1 MKWERSYHWENH
13 HLLQINRMPAH
24 AHLITFSDESCAR
37 ERDYRKNPYYKLL
50 NGTWDFQ
57 YYSSVWDIPEE
68 IWKKPE
74 AYPWDQIRV
83 PGCWQMS
90 GYDRPLYVNRDMP
103 IPLDPPF
110 VPDEN
115 PAGLYVREF
124 ELSGEWMDRQ
134 TTITF
139 DGVDAAFYLWVNGE
153 FVGYSQGS
161 HMPSEF
167 DISQLVHEGCN
178 TVMVCN
184 LKWCDG
190 SYLECQDKW
199 RLSGVFRDVYLM
211 SRPVRYVEDIFVKQ
225 EVSEDLSSAV
235 LKAEVHFGGV
245 SDKESCLEI
254 RLAKGNETVF
264 ERNFKD
270 AADCIVLEET
280 IENPKLWSHELPEL
294 YHLFVHLN
302 GDEQV
307 LCIPV
312 GLRRIEIKDQQFF
325 LNDRA
330 IKIYGM
336 NRHEFNPDTGYY
348 LSREDMIRDI
358 KVMKQH
364 NVNAVRTAH
373 YPPSPEFLYLCNEYG
388 LLVMDEADME
398 THSFQVVNEYSRL
411 SNDPDWEEAIV
422 ERAERMVQR
431 DKNHPCVCFW
441 SLGNE
446 CGFGCNQVAMSR
458 YIKSVDPSRPVHYL
472 HAMED
477 PCVDIVS
484 RMYSHFDFVA
494 EQAELNDPRPFLMNE
509 FAHSMGNSP
518 GSLDRYIELFDNNKR
533 LLGGFVWEFCEHGFR
548 MRNDKGEE
556 WFNYGGDFGDQPN
569 NGQFCID
576 GIVDADRNPRPGMLE
591 FKKLVQPVKFFAGN
605 LEQHEIIIQNQYR
618 FCLLG
623 HLEGTY
629 ELYEDGYVVE
639 QGELPLPEINPGEQ
653 IVVNI
658 PCQYIKKAGK
668 EYILEVSLYLKE
680 DECWA
685 EKGHEIAWEQFVLGG
700 AYQAPQMKNSIAPQ
714 VSYEGRTAVI
724 SADQTTIRFDMRTG
738 KMKSWHYQG
747 RELIASGPAFNVW
760 RAPTDNDL
768 SPVNMDG
775 IIKEWKEFGLDAM
788 QERVTSVEVKADDD
802 AVTVTVDAV
811 HGKYSIYCNY
821 KTQMTYRI
829 DGSGAM
835 EIGMSVIPLKENMH
849 PPRLGLTMRLTAGL
863 DRMSWY
869 GNGKHQTYADLQ
881 ASGRVKVYES
891 TVDEEFVNY
900 VRPQENGNKT
910 KVRWMSLTDENGF
923 GLCAYGQPLMEAQAM
938 HYTLE
943 NLTNAE
949 HTYELKWT
957 EEVTWNLD
965 YQQYGIGNGACG
977 PRTLPEYW
985 TTDNTVEFKIK
996 LVPEGGNIYV

>member
-1 MKWERSYHWENH
+1 MKWERNYHWENH
-13 HLLQINRMPAH
+13 HLLHINRMPSH
-24 AHLITFSDESCAR
+24 AHLITCSDEKSAK
-37 ERDYRKNPYYKLL
+37 ERDYRNNPYYKLL
-50 NGTWDFQ
+50 NGIWDFQ
-57 YYSSVWDIPEE
+57 YYDSVWDIPEG

-74 AYPWDQIRV
+74 AYEWNQIRV

-124 ELSGEWMDRQ
+124 ELTGEWMERQ

-139 DGVDAAFYLWVNGE
+139 DGVDAAFYLWINGA
-153 FVGYSQGS
+153 FAGYSQGS

-167 DISQLVHEGCN
+167 DISHLVHEGVN

-211 SRPVRYVEDIFVKQ
+211 SRPMRYVEDVFVKQ
-225 EVSEDLSSAV
+225 DVSENLSRAV
-235 LKAEVHFGGV
+235 LTAEFRLCGAVTG
-245 SDKESCLEI
+245 ETCLEV
-254 RLAKGNETVF
+254 RLVKGGETIF
-264 ERNFKD
+264 ERFVN
-270 AADCIVLEET
+270 AADDCVVMEEV
-280 IENPKLWSHELPEL
+280 IEEPVLWSHETPEL
-294 YHLFVHLN
+294 YHLFIHIN
-302 GDEQV
+302 EDEQV
-307 LCIPV
+307 LCVPV

-325 LNDRA
+325 LNNQSV
-330 IKIYGM
+330 KIYGM

-358 KVMKQH
+358 RVMKQH

-373 YPPSPEFLYLCNEYG
+373 YPDAPEFLYLCNEYG

-398 THSFQVVNEYSRL
+398 THSFQVVDEYSRL

-458 YIKSVDPSRPVHYL
+458 YIKSVDPSRPIHYL
-472 HAMED
+472 HAMEE

-484 RMYSHFDFVA
+484 RMYSHFDFVK
-494 EQAELNDPRPFLMNE
+494 EQAAESDPRPFLMNE

-548 MRNDKGEE
+548 MRNNQGEE

-576 GIVDADRNPRPGMLE
+576 GIVDSDRNPRPGMLE
-591 FKKLVQPVKFFAGN
+591 FKKLVQPVKFLAGN
-605 LEQHEIIIQNQYR
+605 LEQYEITVWNQYR
-618 FCLLG
+618 FSSLDK
-623 HLEGTY
+623 LEGHF
-629 ELYEDGYVVE
+629 ELYENGYVVE
-639 QGELPLPEINPGEQ
+639 QGELVLPEIKPGEQ
-653 IVVNI
+653 ACVKV
-658 PCQYIKKAGK
+658 PCQYQKKPGN
-668 EYILEVSLYLKE
+668 EYILEVSLRLKE
-680 DECWA
+680 NVVWA
-685 EKGHEIAWEQFVLGG
+685 EMGHEVAWEQFVLSEGSICKSLT
-700 AYQAPQMKNSIAPQ
+700 AEAAPR
-714 VSYEGRTAVI
+714 VTYEGRNVI
-724 SADQTTIRFDMRTG
+724 IQTGESGFLFDLRTG
-738 KMKSWHYQG
+738 KMNSWMYQDK
-747 RELIASGPAFNVW
+747 ELLASGPAFNVW

-775 IIKEWKEFGLDAM
+775 IIKEWKAFGFDAM
-788 QERVTSVEVKADDD
+788 QERVTSVEVKEEKD
-802 AVTVTVDAV
+802 AVCIIVDSV
-811 HGKYSIYCNY
+811 HGKHSIYCNY
-821 KTQMTYRI
+821 KTRMTYRI
-829 DGSGAM
+829 DGNGAVDV
-835 EIGMSVIPLKENMH
+835 ELIVTPLKENMH
-849 PPRLGLTMRLTAGL
+849 PPRLGLVMRLAAGF

-869 GNGKHQTYADLQ
+869 GNGKHQTYVDLQ
-881 ASGRVKVYES
+881 ASGRVQVYES

-910 KVRWMSLTDENGF
+910 KVRWMSLTDKNGF
-923 GLCAYGQPLMEAQAM
+923 GVCAYAKPLMEAQAM

-943 NLTNAE
+943 NLTQAE
-949 HTYELKWT
+949 HTYELKRT

-985 TTDNTVEFKIK
+985 TTDKPVEFRVK
-996 LVPEGGNIYV
+996 LMPIGKRK